1 MQRATLALAAAAL
14 VVGLCATTAHAQAT
28 PATAASPTGVK
39 AEIIRSIEDA
49 EGKLIKLA
57 EKFPQEKYGW
67 HPEGARTTSE
77 VFMHIAAGN
86 YGYGGFMG
94 AARVEGTTS
103 AVLSKITDKAKVIE
117 ALKASFVY
125 VKDAVNNSDPEKA
138 VKLRGRDSTVREA
151 MLLAATHCHEHMGQ
165 LIAYARVNGIVPPW
179 TEEAQARQPAK
190 N

>member
-1 MQRATLALAAAAL
+1 MRNAFMYAAMAALA
-14 VVGLCATTAHAQAT
+14 VGMTAGRAQAQAA
-28 PATAASPTGVK
+28 PAPAATGVK

-57 EKFPQEKYGW
+57 ERFPQEKYGW
-67 HPEGARTTSE
+67 HPEGARSTSE

-94 AARVEGTTS
+94 APRVEGMNS
-103 AVLSKITDKAKVIE
+103 ATLSKITDKAKVIE

-125 VKDAVNNSDPEKA
+125 IKDAVNNADPEKA
-138 VKLRGRDSTVREA
+138 LKLRGRDSVVREA
-151 MLLAATHCHEHMGQ
+151 MLLAATHCLEHMGQ

-179 TEEAQARQPAK
+179 TEEAQAKQPAK
-190 N
+190 SN